1 MNFKAIAIIQNFK
14 IAQPGFKT
22 VQKII
27 EHKLMVPDENNG

>member
-1 MNFKAIAIIQNFK
+1 MNPQQYGIK